1 MNFNKVIISGNLT
14 RDPEVRALP
23 SGQTVVSFGVA
34 TNRVWTNQS
43 GEKQEAAEFHNVVA
57 FGKLADICS
66 RYLNKGRLV
75 LIEGRL
81 QTRSWQGQD
90 GIKRYKTEI
99 VADNMQMGPRW
110 SASSSET
117 DQIRKKEQSGN
128 SSWPKSDINKEE
140 IPVIEAEEPATEE
153 SFSSSETDKETKET
167 FTERD
172 DEEEIEV
179 KDIPF

>member
-1 MNFNKVIISGNLT
+1 MNFNKVFIAGNLT

-66 RYLNKGRLV
+66 RYLSKGRLV

-90 GIKRYKTEI
+90 GIKKYKTEI
-99 VADNMQMGPRW
+99 ITDNMQMGPRL
-110 SASSSET
+110 SGSSGEN
-117 DQIRKKEQSGN
+117 DQFRKKERSG
-128 SSWPKSDINKEE
+128 DMTKEE
-140 IPVIEAEEPATEE
+140 IPVIEADEPASEE
-153 SFSSSETDKETKET
+153 SFSSYESDKETKET
-167 FTERD
+167 FTESD
-172 DEEEIEV
+172 DKGEIEV

>member
-1 MNFNKVIISGNLT
+1 MNFNKVFVAGNLT
-14 RDPEVRALP
+14 RDPEARTLP

-43 GEKQEAAEFHNVVA
+43 GEKQEAVEFHNIVA

-66 RYLNKGRLV
+66 RYLTKGRLV

-99 VADNMQMGPRW
+99 ITDNMQMGPRFF
-110 SASSSET
+110 ASSADTE
-117 DQIRKKEQSGN
+117 QIRKKEQSGN
-128 SSWPKSDINKEE
+128 IIKEE
-140 IPVIEAEEPATEE
+140 IPVIEAEEPAQEE
-153 SFSSSETDKETKET
+153 SFSSYESKETKET
-167 FTERD
+167 FTESD
-172 DEEEIEV
+172 DKGEIEV